1 MVQQSM
7 GGVLQDSLNEMGV
20 KQATSSGNNPLQAIL
35 GNLGGLQQA
44 IKNEWNEQE
53 QDFQQFGR
61 EVCGR
66 VTTLEQQRIALLKS
80 LE

>member
-1 MVQQSM
+1 M

-44 IKNEWNEQE
+44 IKMN
-53 QDFQQFGR
+53 GTSR
-61 EVCGR
+61 S
-66 VTTLEQQRIALLKS
+66 RISSNLAARFAG
-80 LE
+80 E